1 MEPHPPFGESE
12 DGRTRFYPC
21 FSQRLYVSAVAC
33 IAGSGS
39 RLNLMTTEKNK
50 PYIPP
55 GPKIKLLV
63 FGVAF
68 LMVLVPFLFWKGTWF
83 GTVLSDQK
91 LGEYLD
97 RSARPRDTQ
106 HALLQIS
113 EQMARGQWEQ
123 SRRWYPALLP
133 LVSHPV
139 PEVRNTLAWLMGQ
152 DTKQAEFHQALA
164 VLVKDSNPLVRR
176 NAALALVRF
185 ADAQGRPEILSML
198 RPFIVVS
205 PKAGVLRYRL
215 REEDSVDTGTL
226 LARLETG
233 ETEPFEVR
241 SLLPGFVSEKLVADG
256 TTVAEGQNILV
267 LAPSD
272 GQVWEALRGLYLVG
286 QTEDLET
293 IQNFTGRSAHLGER
307 TRQQAR
313 FTIEAIKKR
322 SSGA

>member
-1 MEPHPPFGESE
+1 MS
-12 DGRTRFYPC
+12 
-21 FSQRLYVSAVAC
+21 
-33 IAGSGS
+33 
-39 RLNLMTTEKNK
+39 TEKTK
-50 PYIPP
+50 PYVPP
-55 GPKIKLLV
+55 GPKAQLLG
-63 FGVAF
+63 FGVAL

-91 LGEYLD
+91 LKEYLE

-113 EQMARGQWEQ
+113 EQMTRGQWEQ
-123 SRRWYPALLP
+123 TRRWYPSILT

-152 DTKQAEFHQALA
+152 DVQQVEFHQALA
-164 VLVKDSNPLVRR
+164 ALVKDPNPLVRR

-185 ADAQGRPEILSML
+185 ADAQGRPELLGML
-198 RPFIVVS
+198 RPFLVTS
-205 PKAGVLRYRL
+205 PDAGVLRYRL
-215 REEDSVDTGTL
+215 KEDDSVDTGTL
-226 LARLETG
+226 LARIETG
-233 ETEPFEVR
+233 AAEPVEVR
-241 SLLPGFVSEKLVADG
+241 SVLPGFVSEKLVDEGARVTG
-256 TTVAEGQNILV
+256 GQNILV
-267 LAPSD
+267 LTPSE

-307 TRQQAR
+307 IRQQAR
-313 FTIEAIKKR
+313 LTIEAIKKR

>member
-1 MEPHPPFGESE
+1 MS
-12 DGRTRFYPC
+12 
-21 FSQRLYVSAVAC
+21 
-33 IAGSGS
+33 
-39 RLNLMTTEKNK
+39 TEKNK
-50 PYIPP
+50 LYIPP

-215 REEDSVDTGTL
+215 REDDSVDTGTL

-233 ETEPFEVR
+233 ETGPFEVR
-241 SLLPGFVSEKLVADG
+241 SVLPGFVSEKLVADG

-322 SSGA
+322 SSGV

>member
-1 MEPHPPFGESE
+1 MS
-12 DGRTRFYPC
+12 
-21 FSQRLYVSAVAC
+21 
-33 IAGSGS
+33 
-39 RLNLMTTEKNK
+39 TEKTK
-50 PYIPP
+50 PQIPP
-55 GPKIKLLV
+55 GPKAKLLV

-91 LGEYLD
+91 VKEYLE

-113 EQMARGQWEQ
+113 EQMTRGQWEQ
-123 SRRWYPALLP
+123 ARRWYPSILT
-133 LVSHPV
+133 LVAHPV

-152 DTKQAEFHQALA
+152 DTTQAEFHQALA
-164 VLVKDSNPLVRR
+164 VLVKDANPLVRR

-185 ADAQGRPEILSML
+185 ADAQGRPELLSML

-215 REEDSVDTGTL
+215 KEDDSVDTGTL
-226 LARLETG
+226 LARIETG
-233 ETEPFEVR
+233 DAEPFEVR
-241 SLLPGFVSEKLVADG
+241 SLVPGFVREKLVEDG
-256 TTVAEGQNILV
+256 TTATEGQNILV
-267 LAPSD
+267 LAPSEA
-272 GQVWEALRGLYLVG
+272 QVWEALRGLYLVG

-293 IQNFTGRSAHLGER
+293 IQNLTGRSAHLGER

-313 FTIEAIKKR
+313 FTIEAIRKR
-322 SSGA
+322 SSGT

>member
-1 MEPHPPFGESE
+1 
-12 DGRTRFYPC
+12 
-21 FSQRLYVSAVAC
+21 
-33 IAGSGS
+33 
-39 RLNLMTTEKNK
+39 MTTEKSK
-50 PYIPP
+50 PHIPP
-55 GPKIKLLV
+55 GPKVKLLV

-91 LGEYLD
+91 LGEYLE

-113 EQMARGQWEQ
+113 EQMARGQWEK
-123 SRRWYPALLP
+123 SRRWYPSILP
-133 LVSHPV
+133 LVTHPV

-152 DTKQAEFHQALA
+152 DTKQAEFHQTLA

-185 ADAQGRPEILSML
+185 ADAQGRLEILSML

-215 REEDSVDTGTL
+215 REDDSVDTGTL

-233 ETEPFEVR
+233 EKEPFEVR

-256 TTVAEGQNILV
+256 TTVTEGQNILV

-313 FTIEAIKKR
+313 FTIEAIRKR
-322 SSGA
+322 NSGV

>member
-1 MEPHPPFGESE
+1 MST
-12 DGRTRFYPC
+12 D
-21 FSQRLYVSAVAC
+21 
-33 IAGSGS
+33 
-39 RLNLMTTEKNK
+39 KK

-55 GPKIKLLV
+55 GSKAKLLV

-83 GTVLSDQK
+83 GTPLSEQK
-91 LGEYLD
+91 LQEYLQS
-97 RSARPRDTQ
+97 SARPRDTQ

-123 SRRWYPALLP
+123 VRRWYPSILALAT
-133 LVSHPV
+133 HPV

-152 DTKQAEFHQALA
+152 DTKQGEFHQTLA
-164 VLVKDSNPLVRR
+164 VLVKDTNPLVRR

-185 ADAQGRPEILSML
+185 ADAQGRPELLSML
-198 RPFIVVS
+198 RPFTVTS

-215 REEDSVDTGTL
+215 KEDDSVDTGTL
-226 LARLETG
+226 LARIDTG
-233 ETEPFEVR
+233 AAEPFEVR
-241 SLLPGFVSEKLVADG
+241 SQLPGFLSEKMVQDG
-256 TTVAEGQNILV
+256 TTVVEGQNILM

-272 GQVWEALRGLYLVG
+272 AQVWEALRGLYLVG

-293 IQNFTGRSAHLGER
+293 IQNLTARSAHLGER

-313 FTIEAIKKR
+313 YTIEAIKKR
-322 SSGA
+322 GSGVTDDSRI

>member
-1 MEPHPPFGESE
+1 LDFL
-12 DGRTRFYPC
+12 
-21 FSQRLYVSAVAC
+21 QNRLYHQ
-33 IAGSGS
+33 
-39 RLNLMTTEKNK
+39 RLMTTEKTK
-50 PYIPP
+50 PHIPP
-55 GPKIKLLV
+55 GPKVKLLV

-91 LGEYLD
+91 VAEYLE

-123 SRRWYPALLP
+123 SRRWYPSLLP
-133 LVSHPV
+133 LVTHPV

-164 VLVKDSNPLVRR
+164 VLVKDPNPLVRR

-185 ADAQGRPEILSML
+185 ADAQGRLELLSML
-198 RPFIVVS
+198 RPFVVVS
-205 PKAGVLRYRL
+205 PKGGVLRYRL
-215 REEDSVDTGTL
+215 KEDDSVDTGTL

-233 ETEPFEVR
+233 AAEPFEVR
-241 SLLPGFVSEKLVADG
+241 SLLPGFVSEKLVQDG
-256 TTVAEGQNILV
+256 TTVTEGQNILV

-272 GQVWEALRGLYLVG
+272 AQVWEALRGLYLVG

-313 FTIEAIKKR
+313 FTIEAIRKR
-322 SSGA
+322 SSGV

>member
-1 MEPHPPFGESE
+1 MQFGPDSLLSQERRASQELAFPPN
-12 DGRTRFYPC
+12 
-21 FSQRLYVSAVAC
+21 RLYHQ
-33 IAGSGS
+33 
-39 RLNLMTTEKNK
+39 RLMTTEKTK
-50 PYIPP
+50 PHVPP
-55 GPKIKLLV
+55 GPKVKLLV

-83 GTVLSDQK
+83 GTVLNDQK
-91 LGEYLD
+91 VAEYLE

-123 SRRWYPALLP
+123 SRRWYPSLLP
-133 LVSHPV
+133 LVTHPV

-152 DTKQAEFHQALA
+152 DTKQTEFHQALA

-185 ADAQGRPEILSML
+185 ADAQGRPELLSML
-198 RPFIVVS
+198 RPFVVVS

-215 REEDSVDTGTL
+215 KEDDSVDTGTL

-233 ETEPFEVR
+233 ESEPFGVR

-267 LAPSD
+267 LSPSD
-272 GQVWEALRGLYLVG
+272 AQVWEALRGLYLVG
-286 QTEDLET
+286 QPEDLET

-307 TRQQAR
+307 TRQQAL

-322 SSGA
+322 SAGV

>member
-1 MEPHPPFGESE
+1 
-12 DGRTRFYPC
+12 
-21 FSQRLYVSAVAC
+21 
-33 IAGSGS
+33 
-39 RLNLMTTEKNK
+39 MTTEKNK
-50 PYIPP
+50 PHIPP
-55 GPKIKLLV
+55 GPKVKLLV

-83 GTVLSDQK
+83 GTVLNDQK
-91 LGEYLD
+91 VAEYLE

-123 SRRWYPALLP
+123 SRRWYPSLLP
-133 LVSHPV
+133 LVTHPV

-152 DTKQAEFHQALA
+152 DTKQSEFHQALA

-185 ADAQGRPEILSML
+185 ADAQGRPELLSML

-205 PKAGVLRYRL
+205 PNAGVLRYRL
-215 REEDSVDTGTL
+215 KEDDSVDTGTL

-233 ETEPFEVR
+233 ESEPFEVR
-241 SLLPGFVSEKLVADG
+241 SLLPGFVSEKLVEDG
-256 TTVAEGQNILV
+256 TTITEGQGILV
-267 LAPSD
+267 LSPSD
-272 GQVWEALRGLYLVG
+272 EQVWEALRGLYLVG
-286 QTEDLET
+286 QPEDLET
-293 IQNFTGRSAHLGER
+293 IQNCTGRSAHLGER

-322 SSGA
+322 SSGL